1 MIDSGQSAGSRGVLQ
16 GCRPVLNSTQLS
28 EPTTKPNETES
39 GWLTTKKAMSLFV
52 SPIFKATVKYAQCIT
67 SEKGL
72 SALTFPLT
80 VIAGDRNIRKWFSKV

>member
-1 MIDSGQSAGSRGVLQ
+1 VIDSGQSAGSRGVLQ
-16 GCRPVLNSTQLS
+16 GWPVLNSTQLS